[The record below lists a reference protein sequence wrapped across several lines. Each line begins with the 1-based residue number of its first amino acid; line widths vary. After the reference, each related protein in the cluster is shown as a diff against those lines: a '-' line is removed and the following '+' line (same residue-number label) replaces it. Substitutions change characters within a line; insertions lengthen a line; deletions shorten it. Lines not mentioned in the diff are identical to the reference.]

1 METRPAGKPHLQTQ
15 NGPPLATKALKLAN
29 HQPIWPP
36 AHGKTPWGLPTPIA
50 RHLVWPPNL
59 AGWTLCTF
67 HSSFPPRVPPGGAGT
82 PCPGTKMAKP
92 IKTLRHHIVGGQLG
106 CGLGLWTT
114 TWQVSGVRKKW
125 ENTIEKKNIGFGHKR
140 PKNAENRKRAKM
152 LRHQSVPAHG
162 EAVLGKPTRPPATHE
177 VRQPKCPVLGHF
189 GPKHACPGHL
199 HLSHICEKV
208 TAYHLKGLAKQV

>member
-1 METRPAGKPHLQTQ
+1 MVHLGPFLSPFCCLLSPFWLTFGGVWAFLETRPAGTPHLQTQ

-36 AHGKTPWGLPTPIA
+36 AHGKAPWALQCPLQCTWFGPKFGL
-50 RHLVWPPNL
+50 LD
-59 AGWTLCTF
+59 TL
-67 HSSFPPRVPPGGAGT
+67 HIPQQFP

-125 ENTIEKKNIGFGHKR
+125 ENAIEKKNIGK
-140 PKNAENRKRAKM
+140 PLIPMVEILKTIEKPLAPM
-152 LRHQSVPAHG
+152 AHM
-162 EAVLGKPTRPPATHE
+162 
-177 VRQPKCPVLGHF
+177 
-189 GPKHACPGHL
+189 
-199 HLSHICEKV
+199 
-208 TAYHLKGLAKQV
+208 

>member
-1 METRPAGKPHLQTQ
+1 MLREASACDRFWARLHEIGTLPSGACHSGRKQLQSVFLGPFLENNGPVWHSRRPVGPFWLTFGGVWAFLETRPAGTPHLQTQ

-67 HSSFPPRVPPGGAGT
+67 HSSFPSRVPPCGAGT

-106 CGLGLWTT
+106 CGLGLWAT
-114 TWQVSGVRKKW
+114 TWQV
-125 ENTIEKKNIGFGHKR
+125 
-140 PKNAENRKRAKM
+140 
-152 LRHQSVPAHG
+152 
-162 EAVLGKPTRPPATHE
+162 
-177 VRQPKCPVLGHF
+177 
-189 GPKHACPGHL
+189 
-199 HLSHICEKV
+199 
-208 TAYHLKGLAKQV
+208 